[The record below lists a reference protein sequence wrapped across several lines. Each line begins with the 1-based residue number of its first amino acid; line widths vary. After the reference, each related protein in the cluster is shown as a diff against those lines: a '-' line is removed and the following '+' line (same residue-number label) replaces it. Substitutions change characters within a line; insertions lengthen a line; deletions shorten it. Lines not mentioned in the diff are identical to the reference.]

1 MVERCRVTV
10 VVGLGAGGGKRLSQ
24 WLLVAHWRYMEA
36 FDLSLSLSFRF
47 PSPLSLSSS
56 LFRSLCIVL
65 FSTRH
70 LSPSHLSVL
79 PFSLTHPGSLSASRY
94 PLRLVLPAHL
104 AAQLRAE
111 PTHERTGIVCAH
123 RSRPLS
129 VVSFHSVSARLVSIP
144 PAPSFPPTPRRR
156 SPSPINPPR
165 CPVLLSVS
173 PGCGSPFPD
182 GDVAVCYDLHSSRNK
197 TSATVLRSRRR

>member
-1 MVERCRVTV
+1 MVENGSVS
-10 VVGLGAGGGKRLSQ
+10 GYSWHIGAT
-24 WLLVAHWRYMEA
+24 WRPLT
-36 FDLSLSLSFRF
+36 FPCLSLFASH
-47 PSPLSLSSS
+47 PLSSS

-144 PAPSFPPTPRRR
+144 PAPSFPPTP
-156 SPSPINPPR
+156 STPVALSPINPPR

-173 PGCGSPFPD
+173 PGRGSPLPD
-182 GDVAVCYDLHSSRNK
+182 SDVAVCYDLHSSRNK